1 MGDPDGLGRASFSGT
16 LPSMGPHLSR
26 DFGGVRVDTADWP
39 IIVMEFPEHRFQ
51 DADFEGALGCI
62 EQIMQECRSTGHKCA
77 QITDLTRMQQIAP
90 ASQRKFAGD
99 WAKRNND
106 LIVAVSV
113 GGATVTPSA
122 ILRGLVTAVHW
133 FHRPPTP
140 NAFLATRPEG
150 LFYVIELL
158 ERAHVALPPRVY
170 ELRDRLAGHS
180 KTQVAGPRTGW
191 LDAVKRR

>member
-1 MGDPDGLGRASFSGT
+1 
-16 LPSMGPHLSR
+16 
-26 DFGGVRVDTADWP
+26 
-39 IIVMEFPEHRFQ
+39 MEFPEHHFP
-51 DADFEGALGCI
+51 DADFEAALGQI
-62 EQIMQECRSTGHKCA
+62 EAIMRECRSAGGKCA
-77 QITDLTRMQQIAP
+77 QVTDLTRMQQIAP

-140 NAFLATRPEG
+140 NAFLATRPRG
-150 LFYVIELL
+150 QAYVIELL
-158 ERAHVALPPRVY
+158 EKAKVVLPPRVCA
-170 ELRDRLAGHS
+170 LRDRLAAQL
-180 KTQVAGPRTGW
+180 KTDAAG
-191 LDAVKRR
+191 RRG

>member
-1 MGDPDGLGRASFSGT
+1 MV
-16 LPSMGPHLSR
+16 PHPTR
-26 DFGGVRVDTADWP
+26 EFGGIQVDTSDWP
-39 IIVMEFPEHRFQ
+39 IIVMEFPEHRFP
-51 DADFEGALGCI
+51 DSDFEAALGYI
-62 EQIMQECRSTGHKCA
+62 EQIMQECRTTGRMCA

-99 WAKRNND
+99 WAKRNNA

-140 NAFLATRPEG
+140 NAFLATRPDG
-150 LFYVIELL
+150 LRYVIDLL
-158 ERAHVALPPRVY
+158 EQARVVLPPRVC
-170 ELRDRLAGHS
+170 ELRDRLATQA
-180 KTQVAGPRTGW
+180 KTQRETSWFGG
-191 LDAVKRR
+191 RR

>member
-1 MGDPDGLGRASFSGT
+1 MAT
-16 LPSMGPHLSR
+16 HLSR
-26 DFGGVRVDTADWP
+26 DFGGVRVDTSDWP
-39 IIVMEFPEHRFQ
+39 IILMEFPEYRFP
-51 DADFEGALGCI
+51 DADFEAALGHI
-62 EQIMQECRSTGHKCA
+62 EQIMQECHGTGHKCA

-90 ASQRKFAGD
+90 ASQRKYAGD

-140 NAFLATRPEG
+140 NAFLATRPDG
-150 LFYVIELL
+150 LRYVIELL
-158 ERAHVALPPRVY
+158 EGGKVVLPPRVR
-170 ELRDRLAGHS
+170 ELRDRLTMQAKTHRDSSRAGS
-180 KTQVAGPRTGW
+180 TDVVGW
-191 LDAVKRR
+191 RR

>member
-1 MGDPDGLGRASFSGT
+1 MGT
-16 LPSMGPHLSR
+16 HLSR
-26 DFGGVRVDTADWP
+26 DFGGVRVDTSDWP
-39 IIVMEFPEHRFQ
+39 IIVMEFPEKHFP
-51 DADFEGALGCI
+51 DADFEAALGHV
-62 EQIMQECRSTGHKCA
+62 EQIMVECRSTGQKCG

-99 WAKRNND
+99 WAKRNSD

-150 LFYVIELL
+150 LLYVIGLL
-158 ERAHVALPPRVY
+158 EQAKVVLPPRVGD
-170 ELRDRLAGHS
+170 LRERLLLG
-180 KTQVAGPRTGW
+180 KVEGG
-191 LDAVKRR
+191 RRR